1 MTPNVEYTAP
11 AESEIETLAKLETE
25 IAERRKALRTRL
37 IDQLKQG
44 AITLR
49 MLGMTDREIA
59 GAIANGIAVEARK
72 HMGNPR
78 CSRCHKRGHRT
89 SDCPKRPSDA

>member
-11 AESEIETLAKLETE
+11 AESEIETLAKMETE
-25 IAERRKALRTRL
+25 VSERRKALRGRL

-49 MLGMTDREIA
+49 MLGMTDVEISK
-59 GAIANGIAVEARK
+59 AITNSGSLGGGRRGI
-72 HMGNPR
+72 GNPR

-89 SDCPKRPSDA
+89 VDCTKKAA